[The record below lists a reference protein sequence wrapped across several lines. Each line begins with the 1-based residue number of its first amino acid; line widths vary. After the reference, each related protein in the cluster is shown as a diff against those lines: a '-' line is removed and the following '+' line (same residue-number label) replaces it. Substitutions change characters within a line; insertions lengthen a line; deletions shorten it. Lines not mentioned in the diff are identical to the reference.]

1 MRALQRIAALCLIV
15 AFSVFLFYI
24 GREHQI
30 FIDNKTIEVEGAS
43 FRALKLIMVSVNGA
57 SPIELMAR
65 DRDLVK
71 VVGPSFRFKLEV
83 MDEYGEDVEKVI
95 EKEFRLDFAK
105 DVMLSMPLMAAER
118 DDYILPPPTVQA
130 PPPEQDAPVVE
141 DDLLTPPEVYDPS
154 P

>member
-1 MRALQRIAALCLIV
+1 MRALQRIAALCFIV

-30 FIDNKTIEVEGAS
+30 FIDNKTIEVEGSS
-43 FRALKLIMVSVNGA
+43 FRALKFIMVSVNGA

-71 VVGPSFRFKLEV
+71 VVGPSFSFKLEV
-83 MDEYGEDVEKVI
+83 MDEYGEEVEKVI

-105 DVMLSMPLMAAER
+105 DVMLSMPLMAADR
-118 DDYILPPPTVQA
+118 DDYILPPPTIQA
-130 PPPEQDAPVVE
+130 PSEQDTPTVGDE
-141 DDLLTPPEVYDPS
+141 LTPPEEVYDP
-154 P
+154 

>member
-1 MRALQRIAALCLIV
+1 MRTLQRIVALCLIV
-15 AFSVFLFYI
+15 AFSTFLFYI

-30 FIDNKTIEVEGAS
+30 FIDNKTIELESES
-43 FRALKLIMVSVNGA
+43 FRALKFITVSVNGA

-83 MDEYGEDVEKVI
+83 MDEYGEEVERVI
-95 EKEFRLDFAK
+95 EKELRLDFTK
-105 DVMLSMPLMAAER
+105 DVMLSMPLMAADR

-130 PPPEQDAPVVE
+130 SPEQDTPAVE
-141 DDLLTPPEVYDPS
+141 EELMPS
-154 P
+154 GDAGDSL